1 LRFVLDSSSI
11 INLFNAGALALLCQ
25 LPEHEFSVSPM
36 VVGEC
41 HGECAA
47 TLVELRDE
55 GCLTFIDD
63 DVVDADQYLTLLEV
77 HGLGAGETEC
87 MAVAAADDYSVCS
100 DDRKAREA
108 AADLIGGERVIGSL
122 RLLQW
127 CVRGLV
133 IDCEQAFVA
142 FLSMKEMGGFLPD
155 MPQSFFCEDGC

>member
-1 LRFVLDSSSI
+1 MLDSSSI
-11 INLFNAGALALLCQ
+11 INLFNAGALALLCR
-25 LPEHEFSVSPM
+25 LEEHEFCVSPM

-41 HGECAA
+41 HGDCAA
-47 TLVELRDE
+47 VLVQLRDE

-63 DVVDADQYLTLLEV
+63 DVVDADQYLALLDV

-87 MAVAAADDYSVCS
+87 MAVAAADDYGVCC
-100 DDRKAREA
+100 DDWKARQA
-108 AADLIGGERVIGSL
+108 AKNLIGEEKIVGSL

-127 CVRGLV
+127 CVQGLV

-155 MPQSFFCEDGC
+155 MPQSFFCDDDC